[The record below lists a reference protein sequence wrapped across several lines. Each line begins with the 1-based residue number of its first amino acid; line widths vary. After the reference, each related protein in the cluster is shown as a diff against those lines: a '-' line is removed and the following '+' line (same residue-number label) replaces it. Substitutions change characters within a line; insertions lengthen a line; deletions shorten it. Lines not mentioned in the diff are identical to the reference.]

1 MSIIVSIC
9 ESVLK
14 IAKDRYRYSGDSN
27 ASSILVNNVEIVDRV
42 LRFVEDLVDN
52 SNTDFES
59 SITLEFDY
67 DCDIDTYVEAYDL
80 ISDSDTI
87 NEFHEDSEDEQDV
100 EEASASLSQR
110 ISQEW
115 EEEDVDGVN
124 FTYQEMVFIYVTYI
138 VNGRSN
144 AATTATIG
152 YSGNANILRMRYKIK
167 KPKAQSDLKVVCI
180 LHHYLK
186 ISFCPK
192 HTPWVRGG
200 EVQVGST

>member
-1 MSIIVSIC
+1 MSITVSIC
-9 ESVLK
+9 VAVLK
-14 IAKDRYRYSGDSN
+14 IAKDRYSGDSN
-27 ASSILVNNVEIVDRV
+27 ASSIPVNNVEIVDRV

-52 SNTDFES
+52 SNTGFES

-115 EEEDVDGVN
+115 EEEDVDG
-124 FTYQEMVFIYVTYI
+124 
-138 VNGRSN
+138 
-144 AATTATIG
+144 
-152 YSGNANILRMRYKIK
+152 
-167 KPKAQSDLKVVCI
+167 D
-180 LHHYLK
+180 
-186 ISFCPK
+186 
-192 HTPWVRGG
+192 
-200 EVQVGST
+200 